1 MQWFNTSLK
10 NRFYISILA
19 LVTFSLIIIGL
30 TTFYFFKEQ
39 NNQYHLKRLQ
49 RKEKTV
55 TNSLQYF
62 LNDLN
67 PSVVNEFITKEFD
80 YKVREISDVNNLPII
95 IYNLSGH
102 LLINTSEDLTENREF
117 NKPLSNFVVD
127 SLSKSSLGRL
137 VEKSSL
143 GDISS
148 YSYAYNKK
156 NEKMVIIKIFYHPS
170 NFSDKTEVWAFLE
183 RLLLIFFLLFIGA
196 VILAY
201 FLSTYITKSIVAISQ
216 KIKKVEIGEN
226 NERLNWEN
234 NDEIGILVNAYND
247 MLNKLEFS
255 KEKLAQ
261 NERQIAWRE
270 MAKQVAHEIKNPLTP
285 MKLSVQ
291 HLSRLLESSNFKDK
305 RTLHDFQTKMIQQ
318 INLLTEIADEFSNYA
333 DLPKGKM
340 KEINLL
346 LVLKKLINLFKYE
359 SKVNFKINTIK
370 KDSCLIFGDENQLIR
385 VFNNLI
391 QNSLQ
396 AMNYQGEIEINFA
409 NDEKI
414 LNIDFIDTG
423 PGIGQEIQGQ
433 IFEPKFTT
441 KSQGKGLGLALV
453 KQILD
458 NHNASISLLKSTSGA
473 HFLLSFESYEPK
485 N

>member
-30 TTFYFFKEQ
+30 TTFYFFKGQ

-55 TNSLQYF
+55 TSSLQYF
-62 LNDLN
+62 LNDLK
-67 PSVVNEFITKEFD
+67 PSLVNEFITKEFD

-95 IYNLSGH
+95 IYNLSGN
-102 LLINTSEDLTENREF
+102 LLINTTDYLTENNEF
-117 NKPLSNFVVD
+117 NKPLSSSLLD
-127 SLSKSSLGRL
+127 SLSNSSTGKLVQKSI
-137 VEKSSL
+137 E

-148 YSYAYNKK
+148 YSFAHN
-156 NEKMVIIKIFYHPS
+156 NRNQKMVIIKIFYHPS
-170 NFSDKTEVWAFLE
+170 NFSDKTELWTFLE
-183 RLLLIFFLLFIGA
+183 RLLIIFFLLFIGA

-201 FLSTYITKSIVAISQ
+201 FLSTYITKSIVSISQ

-226 NERLNWEN
+226 NERLNWDN
-234 NDEIGILVNAYND
+234 NDEIGILVTAYND
-247 MLNKLEFS
+247 MVNKLEVS

-291 HLSRLLESSNFKDK
+291 HLSRLLETSNSQDK
-305 RTLHDFQTKMIQQ
+305 NTILDFQTKMIQQ

-333 DLPKGKM
+333 ELPKAKM
-340 KEINLL
+340 KELNLL
-346 LVLKKLINLFKYE
+346 VILKKLINLFKYE
-359 SKVNFKINTIK
+359 SKVNFKINS
-370 KDSCLIFGDENQLIR
+370 KDGDYYFIYGDENQLIR

-396 AMNYQGEIEINFA
+396 AMNFQGEIKVNFVKKED
-409 NDEKI
+409 NLI
-414 LNIDFIDTG
+414 IHFIDSG
-423 PGIGQEIQGQ
+423 PGIEEKIQGQ

-441 KSQGKGLGLALV
+441 KSKGKGLGLALV
-453 KQILD
+453 QQILA
-458 NHNASISLLKSTSGA
+458 NHNASINLQKSNSGA
-473 HFLLSFESYEPK
+473 HFLLIFLNYESK